1 MAEVFKNN
9 DGLAITNSAQD
20 LYSCP
25 SGKTAVVLSCR
36 ITNIDGTNDDT
47 ITVNVTNSSN
57 TNIAHIAS
65 TINVPADSTLELAGA
80 SKIVL
85 EATEKLRAT
94 GGAASGDL
102 EGFVSVLEIDN

>member
-1 MAEVFKNN
+1 MAETFKNN
-9 DGLAITNSAQD
+9 DGLAITNTETD

-36 ITNIDGTNDDT
+36 ITNIDGSSADT
-47 ITVNVTNSSN
+47 ISVKVTNSSN
-57 TNIAHIAS
+57 TNISHIAS
-65 TINVPADSTLELAGA
+65 TISVPANTTLELAGA

>member
-1 MAEVFKNN
+1 MAETFKNN
-9 DGLAITNSAQD
+9 NGLAITNSAQD
-20 LYSCP
+20 LYACP
-25 SGKTAVVLSCR
+25 SGKTAIVLSCR

-57 TNIAHIAS
+57 SNMSHIAS
-65 TINVPADSTLELAGA
+65 TLAVPADTSVELAGV

-94 GGAASGDL
+94 GAASSGDL
-102 EGFVSVLEIDN
+102 EGFVSVLEIDD

>member
-1 MAEVFKNN
+1 MAETFKNN
-9 DGLAITNSAQD
+9 NGLGITNSAQD
-20 LYSCP
+20 C
-25 SGKTAVVLSCR
+25 
-36 ITNIDGTNDDT
+36 
-47 ITVNVTNSSN
+47 SN
-57 TNIAHIAS
+57 TNMSHIAS
-65 TINVPADSTLELAGA
+65 TINVPADTTLELAGV